1 MAYLQCAAIM
11 LVAYSALALIGF
23 NTRRVLEQLCV
34 VEHNDVGINPLIGL
48 ALIQILCWY
57 QLRYF
62 ANGISFVTGAV
73 LLVSLLHG
81 AIQLRNTRGTLKIE
95 LLKHRWL
102 LIALM
107 VSTVLFLFQW
117 HSLLSTGY
125 LSAAS
130 PNGDI
135 AAYAQ
140 IAQHI
145 EHHSFVEAGRIG
157 GANLGSVARTD
168 VTGAYVLVNF
178 VRQVTSV
185 NLHQIL
191 LPTLGIANLFVAHAL
206 YKLLRRATTL
216 KSAMVALLAVFPQST
231 FMSMYLMGN
240 YFLAQIMAMAASLVL
255 LEILLSAESY
265 VQFSVKS
272 AIKNLWIIAVP
283 VVVLLLT
290 YPHMAFVVPPILILV
305 IAPKMFR
312 SQFRLFILVIAM
324 VGSGAVLLLL
334 GKFAVAFQRMKDL
347 AGDNINGWPL
357 PGLYPSE
364 IFGLQWSE
372 SIKPMNSDLVA
383 SVVLVLLVIASIFV
397 IRQSGGNGLPS
408 VSILFWMGGSY
419 IYMYLSSGVS
429 YRQWKWITFFQPF
442 LLMAALVPMC
452 VAIFMIMKNRKIT
465 LPFVCLLLGGLVA
478 GNYQRTTSYSHGVV
492 TGTYLVEKTTAQLGS
507 ELGDLKRLN
516 IKTGPYLESMWPA
529 YFARNQETNILDPS
543 YYSSSVALVAPTLVS
558 KNFQVSDGV
567 EYQELNSGYKLVE
580 FPSGNSSVSLDGLA
594 SKIEIERDSFTIGA
608 GKDVTFNVR
617 VTNTGQSAWLGGG
630 LSVGSVN
637 IGARVI
643 SKNGTQLNSE
653 ISRSTIVEFPNY
665 VRPDED
671 RLVLVRLKIDEP
683 GDYLVEISPVAE
695 GLAWFSELNKEYA
708 QLIRVQVS

>member
-1 MAYLQCAAIM
+1 MF
-11 LVAYSALALIGF
+11 VAYSALALIGF

-48 ALIQILCWY
+48 ALVQILCWY

-62 ANGISFVTGAV
+62 ANGISFVTSAV
-73 LLVSLLHG
+73 LLASLLYG
-81 AIQLRNTRGTLKIE
+81 VIQLRNTRGAIKIE

-102 LIALM
+102 LITLM
-107 VSTVLFLFQW
+107 VSTILFLFQW

-185 NLHQIL
+185 DLHQIL

-206 YKLLRRATTL
+206 FKLLRRTTKL
-216 KSAMVALLAVFPQST
+216 KPAVVVLLAVFPQST

-240 YFLAQIMAMAASLVL
+240 FFLAQIMAMAASIVL
-255 LEILLSAESY
+255 LEILLSADSH
-265 VQFSVKS
+265 VLSSFKF
-272 AIKNLWIIAVP
+272 AIKNIWIIAVP

-305 IAPKMFR
+305 VVPKMFK
-312 SQFRLFILVIAM
+312 SQFRHFVLVTAM

-334 GKFAVAFQRMKDL
+334 GKFSVAFQRMKDL
-347 AGDNINGWPL
+347 AGDKVNGWPL

-372 SIKPMNSDLVA
+372 SLKPTNGDLVA
-383 SVVLVLLVIASIFV
+383 SVVLLLVVVVSIFV
-397 IRQSGGNGLPS
+397 IRRRGSNGLPS
-408 VSILFWMGGSY
+408 VSILIWLGGT
-419 IYMYLSSGVS
+419 YMYMYWSSGVS

-442 LLMAALVPMC
+442 LLTAALVPMC
-452 VAIFMIMKNRKIT
+452 IAIFLIMKNRRMA
-465 LPFVCLLLGGLVA
+465 LPLVCLLLSGLIA
-478 GNYQRTTSYSHGVV
+478 GNYQRTMSYSDGVV
-492 TGTYLVEKTTAQLGS
+492 TGTYLVEKKTAQLGR
-507 ELGDLKRLN
+507 ELGGLKRLN

-543 YYSSSVALVAPTLVS
+543 YYSSSLALAAPTLVS
-558 KNFQVSDGV
+558 KDFQVSDGV
-567 EYQELNSGYKLVE
+567 EYQELKSGYKLVG
-580 FPSGNSSVSLDGLA
+580 FPSGNTSVSLDGLA
-594 SKIEIERDSFTIGA
+594 SKIEIKRDSFTIGA
-608 GKDVTFNVR
+608 GKEVTFNVL

-643 SKNGTQLNSE
+643 LKNGTQLNSE

-671 RLVLVRLKIDEP
+671 RLVLVRLKIDQP

>member
-11 LVAYSALALIGF
+11 FVAYSALAIIGF

-34 VEHNDVGINPLIGL
+34 VEHNDAGINPLIGL
-48 ALIQILCWY
+48 ALVQILCWY

-62 ANGISFVTGAV
+62 ANGISFVTSAV
-73 LLVSLLHG
+73 LLASLLYG
-81 AIQLRNTRGTLKIE
+81 VIQLRNTRGTIKIE

-102 LIALM
+102 LITLM
-107 VSTVLFLFQW
+107 VSTILFLFQW

-185 NLHQIL
+185 ELHQIL

-206 YKLLRRATTL
+206 FKLLRRTTKL
-216 KSAMVALLAVFPQST
+216 KPAVVVLLAVFPQST

-240 YFLAQIMAMAASLVL
+240 FFLAQIMAMAASLVL
-255 LEILLSAESY
+255 LEILLSTDSH
-265 VQFSVKS
+265 VLSSFKF
-272 AIKNLWIIAVP
+272 AIKNIWIIAVP

-305 IAPKMFR
+305 VVPKMFK
-312 SQFRLFILVIAM
+312 SQFRLFILVTTV

-334 GKFAVAFQRMKDL
+334 GKFSVAFQRMKDL
-347 AGDNINGWPL
+347 AGDKVNGWPL

-372 SIKPMNSDLVA
+372 SLKPTNGDLVA
-383 SVVLVLLVIASIFV
+383 SVVLLLIVVVSIFV
-397 IRQSGGNGLPS
+397 IRRRGSNGLPS
-408 VSILFWMGGSY
+408 VSILIWMGGT
-419 IYMYLSSGVS
+419 YMYMYWSSGVS

-442 LLMAALVPMC
+442 LLTAALVPMC
-452 VAIFMIMKNRKIT
+452 IAIFLIMKNRRIV
-465 LPFVCLLLGGLVA
+465 LPLVCLLLSGLIA
-478 GNYQRTTSYSHGVV
+478 GNFQRTMSYSDGVV
-492 TGTYLVEKTTAQLGS
+492 TGTYLVEKKTAQLGK
-507 ELGDLKRLN
+507 ELGDLNRLN
-516 IKTGPYLESMWPA
+516 VKTGPYLESMWPA

-543 YYSSSVALVAPTLVS
+543 YYSSSVALEAPTLVS
-558 KNFQVSDGV
+558 RNFQVSDGV
-567 EYQELNSGYKLVE
+567 EYQELKSGYKLVG
-580 FPSGNSSVSLDGLA
+580 FPSGNTSVSLDGLA
-594 SKIEIERDSFTIGA
+594 SKIEIERDIFTIGA
-608 GKDVTFNVR
+608 GKEVTFNVR

-643 SKNGTQLNSE
+643 LKNGIQLNSE

-671 RLVLVRLKIDEP
+671 RLVLVRLKIDQP

-708 QLIRVQVS
+708 QLISVRVK